1 MDEEHLRGER
11 ERIRLGLDRCGCSL
25 CRTLDGVPTPVEE
38 GRRATIEARPVG
50 AKLPG
55 GAGTRYSPS
64 QPGPALIPM
73 PLERIRALAEGGLGV
88 KAIRRVLQAEGHD
101 VSLRTLARRVG
112 ELRQGRLEL

>member
-1 MDEEHLRGER
+1 
-11 ERIRLGLDRCGCSL
+11 
-25 CRTLDGVPTPVEE
+25 
-38 GRRATIEARPVG
+38 
-50 AKLPG
+50 
-55 GAGTRYSPS
+55 
-64 QPGPALIPM
+64 M